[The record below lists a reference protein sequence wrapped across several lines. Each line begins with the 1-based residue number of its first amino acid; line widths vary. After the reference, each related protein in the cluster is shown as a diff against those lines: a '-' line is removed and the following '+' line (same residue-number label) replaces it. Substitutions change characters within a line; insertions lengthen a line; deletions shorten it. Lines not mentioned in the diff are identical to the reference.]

1 MLFDQNDPT
10 AIDVLRVYLQH
21 ARANGRKIGLT
32 SGSFDLI
39 HYHHVLYFT
48 RCSRYCDVL
57 IVGVDSDELVRER
70 KGEGRPV
77 IYDSRRVAM
86 VDAIKPVT
94 FAFILNS
101 VEDFGAMA
109 KIVVP
114 DVIFRSDA
122 FLGHENEILGRSFAK
137 EIRIIRDVVE
147 HSSTTEIVEQAAK
160 LATTI
165 KGKPEKCPETH
176 AQQRTGLFATL
187 SGVLRRQKRWNIQR
201 ILPW

>member
-21 ARANGRKIGLT
+21 ARGQGRKIGLT

-39 HYHHVLYFT
+39 HFHHVLYFT

-77 IYDSRRVAM
+77 IYDSRRVVM
-86 VDAIKPVT
+86 VDAIRYVS

-101 VEDFGAMA
+101 VNDFGEIAQITA
-109 KIVVP
+109 P
-114 DVIFRSDA
+114 DVIFKSDA
-122 FLGHENEILGRSFAK
+122 FLGREHEVVGRQHAGQIK
-137 EIRIIRDVVE
+137 IIRDVVDYT
-147 HSSTTEIVEQAAK
+147 STTQILEEAARI
-160 LATTI
+160 AT
-165 KGKPEKCPETH
+165 GKKS
-176 AQQRTGLFATL
+176 TGER
-187 SGVLRRQKRWNIQR
+187 GD
-201 ILPW
+201 P